1 MKNDSSYEIKAIIH
15 NGDFAYNVED
25 KNGTV
30 VDDFFEHVSTAF
42 GAHRPY
48 MITYGNHESEYNY
61 SNMYSRFR

>member
-1 MKNDSSYEIKAIIH
+1 MPLI
-15 NGDFAYNVED
+15 GED

-30 VDDFFEHVSTAF
+30 GDDFFEHVSTAF